1 MDNQIYMPELS
12 TSLFFLKLL
21 LEVKKID
28 VRLNKNLEI
37 KVLSDVF

>member
-1 MDNQIYMPELS
+1 MDNQTYMTELS

-28 VRLNKNLEI
+28 MRLNKNLEI
-37 KVLSDVF
+37 KVLGDVF